1 MKIQEMSVIIE
12 QLRSA
17 AATLTDAA
25 DWLAI
30 QFSETE
36 DAPPE
41 PTPKP
46 ALTLEEVRAIL
57 ARKSRAGHSVEVRA
71 LLQRYGATKLSQVE
85 PEDYEALLR
94 EAEVLDDG

>member
-36 DAPPE
+36 ESP
-41 PTPKP
+41 PKP
-46 ALTLEEVRAIL
+46 APKTALKLEDVRAVL
-57 ARKSRAGHSVEVRA
+57 ARKSRAGHSKEIRA
-71 LLQRYGATKLSQVE
+71 LLQRYGATKLSQVV

-94 EAEVLDDG
+94 ETEVLDDG